1 MTLQVIMFSAVC
13 ILGLMV
19 QCVELVPMTETA
31 PTTSTTVK
39 STPTTTKKT
48 VVKNATTRPPISDD
62 ALEKAL
68 TDKRYLQRQLKC
80 ALGEAPCDPV
90 GKRLKSK
97 FFFCLN

>member
-1 MTLQVIMFSAVC
+1 MFSAVC

-19 QCVELVPMTETA
+19 PCVELVPMTSTESTTA
-31 PTTSTTVK
+31 TSTTVK
-39 STPTTTKKT
+39 AATATTIVAKKMAT
-48 VVKNATTRPPISDD
+48 GNATTRPAISDD

-90 GKRLKSK
+90 GKRLKSELI
-97 FFFCLN
+97 FYII